1 MLKPLRHALVVWGWS
16 MLAWSAAAMELR
28 LPHGAWEIP
37 PLDGDMAGDFFTY
50 EIDGAPPLQWKLKLQ
65 TPQPGVRAFEVRF
78 SGPGTELHAEARI
91 DQQGNGTW
99 RLHESTIDLAYWAWA
114 SLDYIGE
121 EFRGA
126 TTSGLVSFSGEGA
139 WRGGVVHGRARV
151 EIHEGVLNHPGRKVK
166 IEGIDLALELDD
178 IQQRRSSAGQQL
190 RWRSGAFEDIPF
202 GQGHV
207 SFSLKGEQVSVEEAS
222 VEVFGGEL
230 VLAAFG
236 FSTERR
242 EMSVIARVVGI
253 QIDKIVQFLP
263 KFVSSARGRVD
274 GSVAIHRTPAGIQ
287 IGSGSLALRSD
298 ELAELRL
305 APTPGLI
312 SANLPP
318 AVLEYYPG
326 IGRIETGEVP
336 LRAERLEV
344 SFMPLGDSQGRTAVL
359 RLAGGP
365 VDPSLRAPVD
375 LTINVRGPLDQL
387 VRFGMD
393 SRVQMGGGNKP
404 R

>member
-1 MLKPLRHALVVWGWS
+1 MLQLLRRLLLAWGWAV
-16 MLAWSAAAMELR
+16 LAWSAPAMELR

-37 PLDGDMAGDFFTY
+37 PLDGELTGEFFTY
-50 EIDGAPPLQWKLKLQ
+50 EIDGAPPLQWTLKLR
-65 TPQPGVRAFEVRF
+65 TPRPGVRACDVTL
-78 SGPGTELHAEARI
+78 SGPGTALRAEALI

-126 TTSGLVSFSGEGA
+126 TTSGTVTFSGDGT
-139 WRGGVVHGRARV
+139 WRGGVMHGRARV
-151 EIHEGVLNHPGRKVK
+151 GIREGVLDHPGRKVK

-178 IQQRRSSAGQQL
+178 IQQRRSAAGQSL
-190 RWRSGAFEDIPF
+190 RWRSGAFELVPF
-202 GQGHV
+202 GLGHV
-207 SFSLKGEQVSVEEAS
+207 AFSLTGDQVSVEEAS

-236 FSTERR
+236 FSTARR
-242 EMSVIARVVGI
+242 EMSVIARVVGV
-253 QIDKIVQFLP
+253 QVEQVLQFLP
-263 KFVSSARGRVD
+263 KIVSSARGRVD

-287 IGSGSLALRSD
+287 IGSGSLALRAD
-298 ELAELRL
+298 EPAEVRL

-312 SANLPP
+312 SASLPP
-318 AVLEYYPG
+318 TVLEYYPG
-326 IGRIETGEVP
+326 IGKIETGEVP
-336 LRAERLEV
+336 LRAERLEI
-344 SFMPLGDSQGRTAVL
+344 SFMPLGDAQGRTAVL

-387 VRFGMD
+387 IRFGMD
-393 SRVQMGGGNKP
+393 SRVQLGGGNKP